1 MGNET
6 EVIIHSWAQNDEK
19 RNLDLKFLKISL
31 IKNNSFGFKTIKF
44 LFNKIKK
51 LLFYVFYLIL
61 IR

>member
-31 IKNNSFGFKTIKF
+31 IKNNSFDFKTIKF
-44 LFNKIKK
+44 
-51 LLFYVFYLIL
+51 YLTKSKSYCFMFFI
-61 IR
+61 